1 MNIALFYQLRER
13 LCATAVAGCATIGED
28 FRLQRAVEEFEPLA
42 KTNKVFGRLYAMCGE
57 LIADGKP
64 ALLADCIALCDA
76 LAVTQGTFKDNSG
89 TSEFEGVK
97 NCEPSDISYS
107 ALTNLKEKI
116 ESRDPRVIN
125 EYLSTLKANTSE
137 YTKQF
142 IMNFGKGLVPVLKE
156 YIDLTNPKEHGMIV
170 EYIGL
175 LAGADENDWY
185 ISLIEKEDNPPAVRV
200 HAVSNLVY
208 DKSNAERLF
217 ELYKTE
223 KANIRDAA
231 AFALVQ
237 LDVPEAETILKKVTT
252 GKFAKKNAEL
262 IAMSGNKIAVDFAVD
277 YAEKWVEERENNPK
291 ATTFVYDYDLA
302 MRMLANKPDV
312 EDIINKIAEH
322 NGKHIAHMALAGL
335 AEMLVVNLG
344 RHKDEKYRTLIEN
357 LYKRNPDYFTLPYL
371 FMIMT
376 EDRGVELTDLPEL
389 VDKYR
394 YNLLITLYLIRY
406 DNVRNCYT
414 LQPQFTQYKHY
425 DDKLV
430 KTILVSDSK
439 FEKILEFISDTSY
452 MKTPL
457 VKLKLKS
464 YKYYDYSAQKLKG
477 DVYANQ
483 CVYLAY
489 RTFEYLYNNAPLDDK
504 NRILSLA
511 VTFYKES
518 MKYFPRDDVF
528 KSLCI
533 HDVQYIRENSD
544 LLENMIMFKLE
555 HFDEYVR
562 EFYFD
567 EVPKDVL
574 DVIIPKI
581 YRKLKKLKSISVKK
595 NVLSQQIHVVERFM
609 IKNGYDKEKI
619 LKGNE

>member
-1 MNIALFYQLRER
+1 MNIALFYNLRDR

-76 LAVTQGTFKDNSG
+76 LAVTQGTFKDNSEI
-89 TSEFEGVK
+89 SEFEGVK
-97 NCEPSDISYS
+97 SCEPSDMSYS
-107 ALTNLKEKI
+107 ALSNSDIKT

-125 EYLSTLKANTSE
+125 KYLSTLKANTSE

-142 IMNFGKGLVPVLKE
+142 IMNFGRDLVPMLKE
-156 YIDLTNPKEHGMIV
+156 KVDLTNPKEHGMIV

-208 DKSNAERLF
+208 DKSNADRLL

-322 NGKHIAHMALAGL
+322 NGKNISHMALA
-335 AEMLVVNLG
+335 EMIITNLG
-344 RHKDEKYRTLIEN
+344 RHKNEKYRTLIEN
-357 LYKRNPDYFTLPYL
+357 LYKRNPDYFTMPYL

-376 EDRGVELTDLPEL
+376 EDRGIEITDLPEL

-394 YNLLITLYLIRY
+394 YNLLIPLYLIRY
-406 DNVRNCYT
+406 DNFRNCYT
-414 LQPQFTQYKHY
+414 LPPQFTQYKHY

-430 KTILVSDSK
+430 KTIPVSDSK
-439 FEKILEFISDTSY
+439 FEKILELISDTSY
-452 MKTPL
+452 MKTSL
-457 VKLKLKS
+457 LKLKLQNR
-464 YKYYDYSAQKLKG
+464 KYYDYSAQKVKG
-477 DVYANQ
+477 DVYADQ
-483 CVYLAY
+483 CVFLAY
-489 RTFEYLYNNAPLDDK
+489 RTFEYLYNNAPLDDES
-504 NRILSLA
+504 RIRSLA
-511 VTFYKES
+511 VDFYKES

-533 HDVQYIRENSD
+533 HDVQYIRENPD
-544 LLENMIMFKLE
+544 LLENMMMFRME
-555 HFDEYVR
+555 HFDNYIR
-562 EFYFD
+562 EGYFD
-567 EVPKDVL
+567 EIPKDVL

-581 YRKLKKLKSISVKK
+581 YIKLKKLKSVKIKK
-595 NVLSQQIHVVERFM
+595 NVLSQQIHVLEHFM
-609 IKNGYDKEKI
+609 KTHDYDKEKI

>member
-1 MNIALFYQLRER
+1 MNIALFYNLRDR

-76 LAVTQGTFKDNSG
+76 LAVTQGTFKDNSEI
-89 TSEFEGVK
+89 SEFEGVK
-97 NCEPSDISYS
+97 SCEPSDMSYS
-107 ALTNLKEKI
+107 ALSNSDIKT

-125 EYLSTLKANTSE
+125 KYLSTLKANTSE

-142 IMNFGKGLVPVLKE
+142 IMNFGRDLVPMLKE
-156 YIDLTNPKEHGMIV
+156 KVDLTNPKEHGMIV

-208 DKSNAERLF
+208 DKSNADRLL

-322 NGKHIAHMALAGL
+322 NGKNISHMAF
-335 AEMLVVNLG
+335 AEMIITNLG
-344 RHKDEKYRTLIEN
+344 RHKNEKYRTLIEN
-357 LYKRNPDYFTLPYL
+357 LYKRNPDYFTMPYL

-376 EDRGVELTDLPEL
+376 EDRGIEITDLPEL

-394 YNLLITLYLIRY
+394 YNLLIPLYLIRY
-406 DNVRNCYT
+406 DNFRNCYT

-425 DDKLV
+425 DDKLA
-430 KTILVSDSK
+430 KTIPVSDSK
-439 FEKILEFISDTSY
+439 FEKILELISDTSY
-452 MKTPL
+452 MKTSL
-457 VKLKLKS
+457 LKLKLQNR
-464 YKYYDYSAQKLKG
+464 KYYDYSAQKVKG
-477 DVYANQ
+477 DVYADQ
-483 CVYLAY
+483 CVFLAY

-504 NRILSLA
+504 SRIRSLA
-511 VTFYKES
+511 VAFYKES

-533 HDVQYIRENSD
+533 HDVQYIRENPD
-544 LLENMIMFKLE
+544 LLENTIMFRME
-555 HFDEYVR
+555 HFDNYIR
-562 EFYFD
+562 EGYFD
-567 EVPKDVL
+567 EIPKDVL

-581 YRKLKKLKSISVKK
+581 YIKLKKLKSVKIKK
-595 NVLSQQIHVVERFM
+595 NVLSQQIHVLEHFM
-609 IKNGYDKEKI
+609 KTHDYDKEKI

>member
-1 MNIALFYQLRER
+1 MNIALFYNLRDR

-76 LAVTQGTFKDNSG
+76 LAVTQGTFKDNSEI
-89 TSEFEGVK
+89 SEFEGVK
-97 NCEPSDISYS
+97 SCEPSDMSYS
-107 ALTNLKEKI
+107 ALSNSDIKT

-125 EYLSTLKANTSE
+125 KYLSTLKANTSE

-142 IMNFGKGLVPVLKE
+142 IMNFGRDLVPMLKE
-156 YIDLTNPKEHGMIV
+156 KVDLTNPKEHGMIV

-185 ISLIEKEDNPPAVRV
+185 ILLIEKEDNPPAVRV

-208 DKSNAERLF
+208 DKSNADRLL

-322 NGKHIAHMALAGL
+322 NGKNISHMALA
-335 AEMLVVNLG
+335 EMIITNLG
-344 RHKDEKYRTLIEN
+344 RHKNEKYRTLIEN
-357 LYKRNPDYFTLPYL
+357 LYKRNPDYFTMPYL

-376 EDRGVELTDLPEL
+376 EDRGIEITDLPEL

-394 YNLLITLYLIRY
+394 YNLLIPLYLIRY
-406 DNVRNCYT
+406 DNFRNCYT
-414 LQPQFTQYKHY
+414 LPPQFTQYKHY

-430 KTILVSDSK
+430 KTIPVSDSK
-439 FEKILEFISDTSY
+439 FEKILELISDTSY
-452 MKTPL
+452 MKTSL
-457 VKLKLKS
+457 LKLKLQNR
-464 YKYYDYSAQKLKG
+464 KYYDYSAQKVKG
-477 DVYANQ
+477 DVYADQ
-483 CVYLAY
+483 CVFLAY
-489 RTFEYLYNNAPLDDK
+489 RIFEYLYNNAPLFDDK
-504 NRILSLA
+504 SGIRSLA
-511 VTFYKES
+511 VAFYKEA

-533 HDVQYIRENSD
+533 HDVQYIRENPD
-544 LLENMIMFKLE
+544 LLENMMMFRME
-555 HFDEYVR
+555 HFDNYIR
-562 EFYFD
+562 EGYFD
-567 EVPKDVL
+567 EIPKDVL

-581 YRKLKKLKSISVKK
+581 YRKLKKLKSINIKK
-595 NVLSQQIHVVERFM
+595 NVLSQQIHVLEHFM
-609 IKNGYDKEKI
+609 KTHDYDKEKI

>member
-42 KTNKVFGRLYAMCGE
+42 KTNKVFGRLYAMCVE
-57 LIADGKP
+57 LLANGNP

-76 LAVTQGTFKDNSG
+76 LAVTQGTFKDNSE
-89 TSEFEGVK
+89 TSEFEGIK
-97 NCEPSDISYS
+97 SCKPSDMSYS
-107 ALTNLKEKI
+107 ALVSLNKEI
-116 ESRDPRVIN
+116 ESRDPRIIKWYLNQLKSNIPNDLKKSVID
-125 EYLSTLKANTSE
+125 
-137 YTKQF
+137 F
-142 IMNFGKGLVPVLKE
+142 FGRDLVPMLKE
-156 YIDLTNPKEHGMIV
+156 RVDLTNPKEKGNFV
-170 EYIGL
+170 EYVGE
-175 LAGADENDWY
+175 LAGTDENEWY
-185 ISLIEKEDNPPAVRV
+185 ISLVYNENISDDVRASAVR
-200 HAVSNLVY
+200 NLAY
-208 DKSNAERLF
+208 SKLNAERLL
-217 ELYKTE
+217 EIYRTE
-223 KANIRDAA
+223 KAKLKNAA

-237 LDVPEAETILKKVTT
+237 LDVPESEIILNKVVS
-252 GKFAKKNAEL
+252 GKFAKKNAE
-262 IAMSGNKIAVDFAVD
+262 IISVSRNKIAVDFAVD
-277 YAEKWVEERENNPK
+277 YAEKWVEESENNPK
-291 ATTFVYDYDLA
+291 AITFVYDYDLVVQ
-302 MRMLANKPDV
+302 MLANKTDI
-312 EDIINKIAEH
+312 EDILNKIAEH
-322 NGKHIAHMALAGL
+322 NGRESISNVQLW
-335 AEMLVVNLG
+335 EMLVTNLG
-344 RHKDEKYRTLIEN
+344 RHKDEEYCVLIEN
-357 LYKRNPDYFTLPYL
+357 LYRRSPDYFTMPYL

-376 EDRGVELTDLPEL
+376 EDRGIEITDLPEL

-430 KTILVSDSK
+430 KTILVSNSK

-464 YKYYDYSAQKLKG
+464 YKYYDYSAQKVKG
-477 DVYANQ
+477 DVYADQ

-581 YRKLKKLKSISVKK
+581 YRNLKKLKSISIKK

>member
-1 MNIALFYQLRER
+1 MNIALFYNLRDR

-97 NCEPSDISYS
+97 NCEPSDMSYS

-116 ESRDPRVIN
+116 ESKDPRVIN
-125 EYLSTLKANTSE
+125 EYLSTLKANTPE

-175 LAGADENDWY
+175 LAGVDENDWY

-208 DKSNAERLF
+208 DKSNADRLL

-277 YAEKWVEERENNPK
+277 CAEKWIEEEKNNPK
-291 ATTFVYDYDLA
+291 AKKIVYDYDLVVQ
-302 MRMLANKPDV
+302 MLANKTDI
-312 EDIINKIAEH
+312 EDILNKIAEH
-322 NGKHIAHMALAGL
+322 NGSESISNVEL
-335 AEMLVVNLG
+335 AEMIITNLG

-357 LYKRNPDYFTLPYL
+357 LYKRNPDYFTMPYL

-376 EDRGVELTDLPEL
+376 EDRGIEITDLPEL
-389 VDKYR
+389 MDKYR
-394 YNLLITLYLIRY
+394 YNLIYMSSQICY
-406 DNVRNCYT
+406 DNFRNCYT

-425 DDKLV
+425 DDKLA
-430 KTILVSDSK
+430 KTIPVSDSK
-439 FEKILEFISDTSY
+439 FEKILELISDTSY
-452 MKTPL
+452 MKTSL
-457 VKLKLKS
+457 LKLKLQNR
-464 YKYYDYSAQKLKG
+464 KYFDYMARKVKG
-477 DVYANQ
+477 DEYADQ
-483 CVYLAY
+483 CVFLAY
-489 RTFEYLYNNAPLDDK
+489 RIFEYLYNNAPLFDDK
-504 NRILSLA
+504 SGIRSLA
-511 VTFYKES
+511 VAFYKEA

-533 HDVQYIRENSD
+533 HDVQYIRENPD
-544 LLENMIMFKLE
+544 LLENTIMFRME
-555 HFDEYVR
+555 HFDNYVR
-562 EFYFD
+562 EGYFD
-567 EVPKDVL
+567 EIPKDVL

-581 YRKLKKLKSISVKK
+581 YRKLKKLKSISIKK